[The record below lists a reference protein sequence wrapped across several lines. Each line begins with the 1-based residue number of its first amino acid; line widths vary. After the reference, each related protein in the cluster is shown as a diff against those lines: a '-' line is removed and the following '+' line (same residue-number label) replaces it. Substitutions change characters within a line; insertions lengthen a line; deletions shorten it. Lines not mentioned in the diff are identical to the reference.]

1 MESLSIILDATGEPV
16 SVGEIREHLR
26 IDSTR
31 EDRLLESYTK
41 AAVSYGE
48 NHTKRDFMEK
58 TRKLVLDNFKTII
71 ELPRPPLSTA
81 ASNVLIE
88 YTNTTG
94 GAGICVKSSIS
105 TCNYVVDYNSE
116 PGRIILG
123 YGYTW
128 PDVQPIKNAVQITYK
143 TGYANDTVSSNV
155 TTPEPIKQWIKVR
168 VGQMHQFREPVIV
181 GETLRYMR
189 RDFVDGMLDPY
200 LIISHESGQ
209 I

>member
-1 MESLSIILDATGEPV
+1 MESLSIVTDATGEPV

-41 AAVSYGE
+41 VAISYGE
-48 NHTKRDFMEK
+48 NLTKRDFMEK
-58 TRKLVLDNFKTII
+58 TRKLVLDNFQSII

-81 ASNVLIE
+81 ASNVTIR

-94 GAGICVKSSIS
+94 GTSTCVKSSIS
-105 TCNYVVDYNSE
+105 TCNYVVDYDSE
-116 PGRIILG
+116 PGKIILG

-128 PDVQPIKNAVQITYK
+128 PDVRPIKNAVRITYK
-143 TGYANDTVSSNV
+143 SGYAISSVTSNV

-168 VGQMHQFREPVIV
+168 VGQMHNFRQPVV
-181 GETLRYMR
+181 SDESLRYLR